1 MKMATANAGHA
12 TRLNTGARFR
22 TDTLLVVGAT
32 LLALDQTIVARNVT
46 DATSDVTANNGCLD
60 GDWINTTARD
70 TVTSCTDCHNAHTNS
85 QSSNMKITSNTTK
98 ATLQP
103 YSQEELNE
111 IAANVLEYQRKH
123 CMDYTYTNERQEVIT
138 TQAVMTPLR
147 EAQLMLIAKDLYRRG
162 EHKPKAQTEFTSQV
176 IGTTIC

>member
-1 MKMATANAGHA
+1 MAIANAGHA

-22 TDTLLVVGAT
+22 MDTSLVVGAT
-32 LLALDQTIVARNVT
+32 SHALGQTIVARSAIPV
-46 DATSDVTANNGCLD
+46 TSDVMASNGCLH
-60 GDWINTTARD
+60 GASINTTAMD
-70 TVTSCTDCHNAHTNS
+70 TVRSCTDCHNAHTNL
-85 QSSNMKITSNTTK
+85 QNSNMKITSNTTK

-103 YSQEELNE
+103 YSQDELNE

-123 CMDYTYTNERQEVIT
+123 CLDYTYTNERQDVIT

-162 EHKPKAQTEFTSQV
+162 EHKPKAQAEFTSQV

>member
-1 MKMATANAGHA
+1 MATANAGHA
-12 TRLNTGARFR
+12 TRLNTGARSR
-22 TDTLLVVGAT
+22 TDISSVVGAT
-32 LLALDQTIVARNVT
+32 SHASDQTIAARNAT
-46 DATSDVTANNGCLD
+46 DATSDVTASNGYL
-60 GDWINTTARD
+60 GGAWINTTAMD
-70 TVTSCTDCHNAHTNS
+70 TVRSCTDCHNAHTNP
-85 QSSNMKITSNTTK
+85 QNSNMKITSSSTK
-98 ATLQP
+98 GTLQP
-103 YSQEELNE
+103 YSQDELNE

-162 EHKPKAQTEFTSQV
+162 EHKPKAQAEITSQV

>member
-1 MKMATANAGHA
+1 MATANAGHA
-12 TRLNTGARFR
+12 TRLNIGQKFK
-22 TDTLLVVGAT
+22 TDTSSVVGAT
-32 LLALDQTIVARNVT
+32 SHALDQTIVAHNAT
-46 DATSDVTANNGCLD
+46 DATSDVTASNGCLD
-60 GDWINTTARD
+60 GAWINTTAKD
-70 TVTSCTDCHNAHTNS
+70 TVRGCTDCHNAHTNP

-98 ATLQP
+98 GTLQP

-162 EHKPKAQTEFTSQV
+162 EHKPKAQAEFTSQV